1 MLKKLTRLYNLL
13 SKRESGILMYQI
25 VITYLPDD
33 QENVIPGSAIVQI
46 QTTRADGGSMSYKYG
61 DVTDTFDFNRYL
73 NECLEDLAK
82 ESK

>member
-1 MLKKLTRLYNLL
+1 MLKKLARLYDVL
-13 SKRESGILMYQI
+13 SKRESGILVYQI

-33 QENVIPGSAIVQI
+33 QETSVPATAII
-46 QTTRADGGSMSYKYG
+46 QVETTRTDGGGMSYKYG
-61 DVTDTFDFNRYL
+61 DVTDNFDFNRYL